1 MRMAKTKEFD
11 IELFFSALADRT
23 RLRLL
28 NLIGDD
34 EVCVCFFVEVI
45 GTNQPKISRHLAYL
59 KRAGLVEMR
68 KDWKWS
74 HYRIK
79 LPENKYAAEVFEKV
93 REWIRND
100 PEMTAE
106 RLEMV
111 KMCCAPASKQPISIV
126 GAPKPRPAIAMQ

>member
-1 MRMAKTKEFD
+1 MVKTKHFD
-11 IELFFSALADRT
+11 IELFFSALADKT

-79 LPENKYAAEVFEKV
+79 QPENEYAAEVFEKV

-106 RLEMV
+106 RLQMI
-111 KMCCAPASKQPISIV
+111 KMCCAPVSKQPLSIV
-126 GAPKPRPAIAMQ
+126 GAPKPRSAVATK